1 MNELELEYVDMFQSQ
16 YRSIKDSKGGYGIY
30 LHLQYKDG
38 KYKDE
43 LMMMVHPQLIVDCGI
58 DEYVK
63 ELVEELNE
71 ELYDYLKHR

>member
-1 MNELELEYVDMFQSQ
+1 MNELEYVDMFQSQ

-43 LMMMVHPQLIVDCGI
+43 LMMMVNPQL
-58 DEYVK
+58 
-63 ELVEELNE
+63 LVGLW
-71 ELYDYLKHR
+71 HR